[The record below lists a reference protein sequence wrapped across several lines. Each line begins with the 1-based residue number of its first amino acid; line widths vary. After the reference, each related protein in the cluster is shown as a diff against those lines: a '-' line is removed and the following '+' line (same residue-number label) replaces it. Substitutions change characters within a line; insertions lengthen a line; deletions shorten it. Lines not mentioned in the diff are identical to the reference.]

1 MPLTFGRSNEKLGGY
16 ELLVSCLMLHAMC
29 VWIYGCIYGVSMCYV
44 YLWPVYLL
52 STSSGS
58 AATRIYEYMYLFIS
72 SGRKCQLANYRFCM
86 YCIIAYVCIL
96 RLLTTNVGIFPRKGK
111 IDWFFGDGA
120 SIKKIILE
128 IPQFHISYSDNELKI
143 DRRFKKWWK
152 YYNL

>member
-1 MPLTFGRSNEKLGGY
+1 MQLLILSLSMLHQTFTFCSDFAKNVSQSKNCV
-16 ELLVSCLMLHAMC
+16 LLLKFSAYLYLLLSCLMLHAMC
-29 VWIYGCIYGVSMCYV
+29 VNLWLYLWPGVSMCYV

-52 STSSGS
+52 FTSSGS

-111 IDWFFGDGA
+111 ID
-120 SIKKIILE
+120 
-128 IPQFHISYSDNELKI
+128 
-143 DRRFKKWWK
+143 
-152 YYNL
+152 